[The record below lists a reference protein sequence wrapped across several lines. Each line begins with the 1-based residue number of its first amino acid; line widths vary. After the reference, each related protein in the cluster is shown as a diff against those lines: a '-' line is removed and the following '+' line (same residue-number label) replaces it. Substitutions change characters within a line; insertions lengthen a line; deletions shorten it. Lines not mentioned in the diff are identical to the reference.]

1 MNIMDNVAR
10 LKKRL
15 LPLIFRADTSYSE
28 DKKPT
33 TFGKRWDVFR
43 TKSFDHEVDPFFGSR
58 SPTPRD
64 LLKCKL
70 VVPYT
75 SQETEEEGSRY
86 RSLSELLYFAGANE
100 SNYIYISLKLL
111 RHRKL

>member
-10 LKKRL
+10 LKRRL
-15 LPLIFRADTSYSE
+15 LPLIFRVDTSYSE
-28 DKKPT
+28 DTKPT
-33 TFGKRWDVFR
+33 TFGKRWDVFL

-70 VVPYT
+70 IVPFEN
-75 SQETEEEGSRY
+75 QEKDDDRSRY
-86 RSLSELLYFAGANE
+86 RSLSELLHFAAAFKSIYFCDKLK
-100 SNYIYISLKLL
+100 SL
-111 RHRKL
+111 RIQS